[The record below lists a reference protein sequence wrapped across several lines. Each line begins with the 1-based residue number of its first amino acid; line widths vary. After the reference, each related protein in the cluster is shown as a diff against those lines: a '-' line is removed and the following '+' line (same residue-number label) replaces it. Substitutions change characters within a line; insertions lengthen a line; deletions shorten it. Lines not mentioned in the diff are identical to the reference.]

1 LLIGEDFEV
10 KSAIAAVAGTLF
22 FITGAYAQQPPEAP
36 KAPDLAMPS
45 NILFAKDT
53 PVVQMAE
60 WEIVQKGAAEQT
72 GARVLIAAGP
82 KELERAP
89 ENAVRYE
96 SQTFKFPTGTGR
108 VLTFKKANGGVLHQI
123 TTETILYVVKG
134 SATVGVAGKQTK
146 IQAGDVVNLPSGIL
160 RNVKGKGE
168 DTTVLLWTV
177 AHTAPSKSVV
187 IRGKDVKAAAIGA
200 GPKGSDDGAKTDV
213 KRYNFDGNSVRV
225 AHLTGPGKTNPAN
238 PNVDVL
244 IYLVSGRM
252 MITVGDE
259 TKEVRAGDMLREQA
273 GKPTHWDVLEE
284 STFVATNAPFV
295 HGGTA
300 QLRTAQ

>member
-1 LLIGEDFEV
+1 MRNT
-10 KSAIAAVAGTLF
+10 IAAVAATLLVW
-22 FITGAYAQQPPEAP
+22 TTAHAQQPAGAP
-36 KAPDLAMPS
+36 KAPDLYMPT
-45 NILFAKDT
+45 NMLFAKDT
-53 PVVQMAE
+53 PVVPMAE

-72 GARVLIAAGP
+72 GARILIAAGP

-89 ENAVRYE
+89 ENAVRYD
-96 SQTFKFPTGTGR
+96 SQTFKFPSGTGR

-146 IQAGDVVNLPSGIL
+146 IQAGDVVNLPSGVL

-177 AHTAPSKSVV
+177 GHVAPSKSVL
-187 IRGKDVKAAAIGA
+187 IRGKDTKATTIAAS
-200 GPKGSDDGAKTDV
+200 GPKGSDSGAKTDV
-213 KRYNFDGNSVRV
+213 KRYNFEGNSVRV

-273 GKPTHWDVLEE
+273 GKPTYWDVLEE
-284 STFVATNAPFV
+284 STFVATNAPFP
-295 HGGTA
+295 HGAGTV
-300 QLRTAQ
+300 Q